1 MERLIRRKSD
11 LLVWDLDNQSDDNL
25 HNVIYWSRYTSS
37 ESDGIFS
44 IPQLVEK
51 NADYLKNKYLRLI
64 YEFGEAKVSGKRI
77 IDHLIIR
84 QNFSY
89 WWMTL
94 FAEKCN
100 YAKSPQIDN
109 IIKLMALEQWLQE
122 NKYLKL
128 KLVTANDE
136 LAMSMSL
143 LAKRLLI
150 DFEWKKEQ
158 KSKSN
163 RSVVKKVFHALP
175 NIIQSPIWLMYY
187 LLSNWPLKGVG
198 VREWRK
204 TTATTTFVSYLFN
217 LVPEATKQGRYE
229 SRYWTK
235 LTDFLDDNQYSTN
248 WLHIYMKDSLLPSA
262 KKAHDLIQR
271 FNHIQN
277 GNQVHVTLASFLT
290 VPLIFRTL
298 QDWYKVVK
306 LNKLVRKQL
315 QVNSGYLWPLFK
327 KDCQDSMSGI
337 PAMSNLLYFNL
348 FEKSMSELPIQERGC
363 YLQENQGWEFGFIS
377 AWQSAGH
384 KENLLGFPPS
394 AVIYWDLRNFFDPRS
409 YKLKSQYDL
418 PLPNYV
424 GVNGE
429 VSKNTY
435 LCGGYPQQD
444 LIEVESLRYLYL
456 SNFFVHQAKREAD
469 ISKGKTVLVVGDY
482 LKENTYKQLNLL
494 SSALA
499 DVDQSVRYIIKPH
512 PACPVNM
519 LDFPSL
525 RGELSTKPIKELLM
539 ISDVVYSSLI
549 TSAAIDAYC
558 AGLPVITLLDG
569 KTLNMSPLRG
579 VKGVYFVKNSE
590 DLSSAINTIEAT
602 DLDQKGYYFYLD
614 PGLPRWHK
622 WLIDDFDKMN
632 KQSLKVNANP

>member
-1 MERLIRRKSD
+1 MERLMRRKSD
-11 LLVWDLDNQSDDNL
+11 LLVCDIDNQSDNSIHD
-25 HNVIYWSRYTSS
+25 VIYWSSYKSS

-44 IPQLVEK
+44 LPQLVEE
-51 NADYLKNKYLRLI
+51 NADHIKAKYLRLI
-64 YEFGEAKVSGKRI
+64 YEFGEAKVNGKRI

-100 YAKSPQIDN
+100 YAKSPQINN
-109 IIKLMALEQWLQE
+109 IIKLMVLEQWLQE
-122 NKYLKL
+122 NKYQKL

-136 LAMSMSL
+136 LAMSVSL

-158 KSKSN
+158 IRKSN
-163 RSVVKKVFHALP
+163 TSVAKKVFHALP

-198 VREWRK
+198 VKEWRK

-229 SRYWTK
+229 SLYWTK
-235 LTDFLDDNQYSTN
+235 LTDLLDDNQYSTN
-248 WLHIYMKDSLLPSA
+248 WLHIYMKDRLLPSA
-262 KKAHDLIQR
+262 KKARDLIQR
-271 FNHIQN
+271 FNHIQK

-337 PAMSNLLYFNL
+337 PAMNNLLYFNL
-348 FEKSMSELPIQERGC
+348 FEKAMSELPTQKRGC

-384 KENLLGFPPS
+384 KKNLIGFPPS

-409 YKLKSQYDL
+409 YKRKDQCDL

-435 LCGGYPQQD
+435 LDGGYPQQD

-456 SNFFVHQAKREAD
+456 SNFSVHQAKRRGD
-469 ISKGKTVLVVGDY
+469 ISKEKTVLVVGDY

-499 DVDQSVRYIIKPH
+499 DIDQSVRYIIKPH

-519 LDFPSL
+519 LDFPNL
-525 RGELSTKPIKELLM
+525 RGELSTRPIEETM
-539 ISDVVYSSLI
+539 TMSDVVYSSLA
-549 TSAAIDAYC
+549 TSAVIDAYC
-558 AGLPVITLLDG
+558 AGLAVITFIDG
-569 KTLNMSPLRG
+569 STLNMSPFRG
-579 VKGVYFVKNSE
+579 SKSVYFVKNSE
-590 DLSSAINTIEAT
+590 DLSSAINTIKVT
-602 DLDQKGYYFYLD
+602 DLDQRKHYFYLD
-614 PGLPRWHK
+614 SDLPRWHK
-622 WLIDDFDKMN
+622 WLIDDFDKD
-632 KQSLKVNANP
+632 KQTEFNS

>member
-1 MERLIRRKSD
+1 MERLMHRKSD
-11 LLVWDLDNQSDDNL
+11 LLVWDLDNQSDDKVPD
-25 HNVIYWSRYTSS
+25 VIYWSSYTSS

-44 IPQLVEK
+44 IPQLVEQ
-51 NADYLKNKYLRLI
+51 NSDHLKAKYLRLI
-64 YEFGEAKVSGKRI
+64 YEFGEAKVNGKRI

-100 YAKSPQIDN
+100 YAKSLQINN
-109 IIKLMALEQWLQE
+109 IIKLMALEKWLQE
-122 NKYLKL
+122 NKYQKL

-136 LAMSMSL
+136 LAMSVSL
-143 LAKRLLI
+143 LAKRLSI

-158 KSKSN
+158 NSKSN
-163 RSVVKKVFHALP
+163 RSIAKKVFHALP

-198 VREWRK
+198 VKEWRK

-217 LVPEATKQGRYE
+217 LVPEATKKGRYE
-229 SRYWTK
+229 SLYWTK
-235 LTDFLDDNQYSTN
+235 LTDLLDDNQYSTN

-262 KKAHDLIQR
+262 KKARDLIQQ

-290 VPLIFRTL
+290 VPLVFRTI

-315 QVNSGYLWPLFK
+315 QVNSDYLWPLFK

-337 PAMSNLLYFNL
+337 PAMSNLLYYNL
-348 FEKSMSELPIQERGC
+348 FEKAMSELPTQKRGC

-384 KENLLGFPPS
+384 KKNLIGFPPS

-409 YKLKSQYDL
+409 YKRKDQCDL
-418 PLPNYV
+418 PLPDYV

-435 LCGGYPQQD
+435 LDGGYPQQD

-456 SNFFVHQAKREAD
+456 SNFSSHKAKRGGD
-469 ISKGKTVLVVGDY
+469 ISKEKTVLVAGDY

-499 DVDQSVRYIIKPH
+499 DVEQSVRFIIKPH
-512 PACPVNM
+512 PAYLFNM
-519 LDFPSL
+519 VDFPSL
-525 RGELSTKPIKELLM
+525 RGELITGPIEEPLAR
-539 ISDVVYSSLI
+539 SDVMYSSLE

-558 AGLPVITLLDG
+558 AGLAVITFLDG
-569 KTLNMSPLRG
+569 STLNMSPLRG
-579 VKGVYFVKNSE
+579 AKGVYFIKNSK
-590 DLSSAINTIEAT
+590 DLSSAINTIEVT
-602 DLDQKGYYFYLD
+602 NLSPKGYYFYLD
-614 PGLPRWHK
+614 PGLPRWQK
-622 WLIDDFDKMN
+622 WLSEDFVINN
-632 KQSLKVNANP
+632 K

>member
-1 MERLIRRKSD
+1 MERLMHRKSD
-11 LLVWDLDNQSDDNL
+11 LLVWDLDNQSDDKVPD
-25 HNVIYWSRYTSS
+25 VIYWSSYTSS

-44 IPQLVEK
+44 IPQLVEQ
-51 NADYLKNKYLRLI
+51 NSDHLKAKYLRLI
-64 YEFGEAKVSGKRI
+64 YEFGEAKVNGKRI

-100 YAKSPQIDN
+100 YAKSPQINN

-122 NKYLKL
+122 NKYQKL

-136 LAMSMSL
+136 LAMSVSL
-143 LAKRLLI
+143 LAKRLSI

-158 KSKSN
+158 NSKSN
-163 RSVVKKVFHALP
+163 RSIAKKVFHALP

-198 VREWRK
+198 VKEWRK

-217 LVPEATKQGRYE
+217 LVPEATKKGRYE
-229 SRYWTK
+229 SLYWTK
-235 LTDFLDDNQYSTN
+235 LTDLLDDNQYSTN

-262 KKAHDLIQR
+262 KKARDLIQQ

-290 VPLIFRTL
+290 VPLVFRTI

-337 PAMSNLLYFNL
+337 PAMNNLLYYNL
-348 FEKSMSELPIQERGC
+348 FEKAMSELPTQKRGC

-384 KENLLGFPPS
+384 KKNLIGFPPS

-409 YKLKSQYDL
+409 YKRKDQCDL
-418 PLPNYV
+418 PLPDYV

-435 LCGGYPQQD
+435 LDGGYPQQD

-456 SNFFVHQAKREAD
+456 SNFSFHKAKREGD
-469 ISKGKTVLVVGDY
+469 ILKGKTVLVAGDY
-482 LKENTYKQLNLL
+482 LKENTYKQLSLL

-499 DVDQSVRYIIKPH
+499 DVEQSVRFIIKPH
-512 PACPVNM
+512 PAYLFNM
-519 LDFPSL
+519 VDFPSL
-525 RGELSTKPIKELLM
+525 RGELITGPIEEPLAR
-539 ISDVVYSSLI
+539 SDVMYSSLE

-558 AGLPVITLLDG
+558 AGLAVITFLDG
-569 KTLNMSPLRG
+569 STLNMSPLRG
-579 VKGVYFVKNSE
+579 AKGVYFIKNSK
-590 DLSSAINTIEAT
+590 DLSSAINTIEVT
-602 DLDQKGYYFYLD
+602 NLSPKGYYFYLD
-614 PGLPRWHK
+614 PGLPRWQK
-622 WLIDDFDKMN
+622 WLSEDFVINN
-632 KQSLKVNANP
+632 K